1 MDGNI
6 YIVYDPSVE
15 DLISL
20 NKFLG
25 VVLDK
30 AKFPLTSVQFKTQE
44 EYLAILDTTLPNFT
58 ICLNKTYTEVSLK
71 ISNIV
76 EQPPFK
82 FFSRTYIDSTKKL
95 SVLGLLNSVDQIF
108 NDIDIK
114 KSSWVKLLKFIET
127 YNDYNKSGTKVVT
140 TSKTEQDVIKK
151 ESVKEVVQPVEE
163 KPIVTEISVTKIEQ
177 KDVKPSYEEL
187 LEFYTKAK
195 DLISLVNALGGK
207 VNV

>member
-15 DLISL
+15 DLTSL

-163 KPIVTEISVTKIEQ
+163 KPVITEVSVTKIEQ

>member
-15 DLISL
+15 DLTSL

>member
-15 DLISL
+15 DLTSL

-140 TSKTEQDVIKK
+140 TSKTEQDAIKK